1 MASCDTAAK
10 VQIDQT
16 IAGESLDD
24 WRSYCSQ
31 RNFTYVVDQQ
41 NGNYSNMV
49 SWDLSS
55 AISQNSWMSLQESYV
70 VMPFA
75 TQFLTSNSAIPTGC
89 SGISGTAAI
98 LTTPTGTV
106 TLTADNIALK
116 SDYLNFI
123 DSIQLFVNGEQ
134 LIDQT
139 SMSNFPLQVISQLTM
154 SRDNLKLKGSIN
166 NIAPDTATSIRYS
179 GPNVTTTGDGYTNNY
194 YLNAANTA
202 TLTGYNYRDFNNG
215 LADRQLFINS
225 PAATG
230 AALNGY
236 PPCLGSTVNAFTNIW
251 EPYFSQA
258 QYTASSTN
266 YASCCALN
274 YVVYLPLTRIAD
286 LLSKYPLVKGSQIR
300 LQINFNAGTAQF
312 TTNTTGTNYGMK
324 MYGYS
329 PLGGNT
335 CPVMVTAPLLN
346 PVTSTGT
353 AGQIAV
359 YTAIQTKTQSQI
371 TTQAS
376 GNQCQ
381 LGYSTLPNCRI
392 YIANYVI
399 NPNYE
404 ERLLS
409 NRVQRIRYMDW
420 YQQSIL
426 NQANGASVSQTL
438 STAITNPQI
447 LIVLPFQTTGSSLF
461 TSATGLSQFQSL
473 FDSAPN
479 TTLAG
484 GMLAFQN
491 ANVSISGKNL
501 FNQNANYTF
510 DIWSQEIQRFG
521 LNGGLNKELSSGL
534 IDYTTFTWSPYFVA
548 DLSRRTEAQDKTYQS
563 VTFQCTN
570 SSGVGVDYY
579 CFIGFQ
585 KEIEVDILTGQT
597 KRIF

>member
-1 MASCDTAAK
+1 
-10 VQIDQT
+10 
-16 IAGESLDD
+16 
-24 WRSYCSQ
+24 
-31 RNFTYVVDQQ
+31 
-41 NGNYSNMV
+41 
-49 SWDLSS
+49 
-55 AISQNSWMSLQESYV
+55 
-70 VMPFA
+70 
-75 TQFLTSNSAIPTGC
+75 
-89 SGISGTAAI
+89 
-98 LTTPTGTV
+98 
-106 TLTADNIALK
+106 
-116 SDYLNFI
+116 
-123 DSIQLFVNGEQ
+123 
-134 LIDQT
+134 
-139 SMSNFPLQVISQLTM
+139 
-154 SRDNLKLKGSIN
+154 
-166 NIAPDTATSIRYS
+166 
-179 GPNVTTTGDGYTNNY
+179 
-194 YLNAANTA
+194 
-202 TLTGYNYRDFNNG
+202 
-215 LADRQLFINS
+215 
-225 PAATG
+225 
-230 AALNGY
+230 
-236 PPCLGSTVNAFTNIW
+236 
-251 EPYFSQA
+251 
-258 QYTASSTN
+258 
-266 YASCCALN
+266 
-274 YVVYLPLTRIAD
+274 
-286 LLSKYPLVKGSQIR
+286 
-300 LQINFNAGTAQF
+300 
-312 TTNTTGTNYGMK
+312 
-324 MYGYS
+324 
-329 PLGGNT
+329 
-335 CPVMVTAPLLN
+335 MVTSPLLN
-346 PVTSTGT
+346 PQTSTGT

-359 YTAIQTKTQSQI
+359 YTAIQTKTQSLI
-371 TTQAS
+371 TTQTT

-447 LIVLPFQTTGSSLF
+447 LIVLPFQTTGTTLF
-461 TSATGLSQFQSL
+461 NYATGLSQFQSL

-479 TTLAG
+479 TTLPG

>member
-24 WRSYCSQ
+24 WRSYSSQ

-55 AISQNSWMSLQESYV
+55 VISQNSWMSLQESYV

-75 TQFLTSNSAIPTGC
+75 TQLLSSNSAIPTGC
-89 SGISGTAAI
+89 SGIIGTAAV
-98 LTTPTGTV
+98 LTAPAIFN
-106 TLTADNIALK
+106 ADNIALK

-154 SRDNLKLKGSIN
+154 SRDNLILKGSVN
-166 NIAPDTATSIRYS
+166 NISPDTATSIRYS
-179 GPNVTTTGDGYTNNY
+179 GPNATTTGDGYTNNY
-194 YLNAANTA
+194 YLNASNTT
-202 TLTGYNYRDFNNG
+202 TLTGLNYRYFNNG
-215 LADRQLFINS
+215 LANRQLFINS

-230 AALNGY
+230 SALNGY
-236 PPCLGSTVNAFTNIW
+236 PPCLGTTVNAFTNIW

-258 QYTASSTN
+258 QYYNGSAN
-266 YASCCALN
+266 VASCCAIN

-300 LQINFNAGTAQF
+300 LQINFNAGTAQY
-312 TTNTTGTNYGMK
+312 TTNTTGTDYAMK

-335 CPVMVTAPLLN
+335 CPVMVTSPLLD
-346 PVTSTGT
+346 PTTSTGT

-359 YTAIQTKTQSQI
+359 YTAIQTKTQSQV
-371 TTQAS
+371 TTQTS

-426 NQANGASVSQTL
+426 NQANGSSVSQTL

-447 LIVLPFQTTGSSLF
+447 LIVLPFQTTGSTLF
-461 TSATGLSQFQSL
+461 SSATGLSQFQSL

-479 TTLAG
+479 TTLPG

-521 LNGGLNKELSSGL
+521 LNGGLNTEISSGL